1 MLRLRAASLMR
12 DAVLSQACRCRTHS
26 AHRTRVAAMVH
37 AVKCRRAGKLRAEGM
52 AHYNMGVL
60 YDNHALYSKSIAV

>member
-1 MLRLRAASLMR
+1 MR
-12 DAVLSQACRCRTHS
+12 DAVLSQAWPLPHAQRTLHARRCDGG
-26 AHRTRVAAMVH
+26 M